1 MNIGLTRHYD
11 DSRVFLPGAT
21 SSKKNIWEGI
31 ILLPFIEQEKLL
43 TEVKNCRSETN
54 YSVEE
59 SIRNCFAKDII
70 FYSTFKKNSN

>member
-1 MNIGLTRHYD
+1 MVGQNSPISEFYPENFQIDMNG
-11 DSRVFLPGAT
+11 
-21 SSKKNIWEGI
+21 KKNIWEGI